1 MKYIAITLLLS
12 FPVLGF
18 SQNIVLKETPP
29 IGSMMDRFAAIN
41 AETSEI
47 EGWRI
52 QLLATTD
59 RQKLEDE
66 LKRFKMLYPG
76 ISVDWSHSK
85 PYYKLRAGAYISRLD
100 TYHMLYVIKEDYPG
114 AYPAKDKLKP
124 AELLN

>member
-1 MKYIAITLLLS
+1 MKYIAILILLS
-12 FPVLGF
+12 IPVFATG
-18 SQNIVLKETPP
+18 QNIVIKETPP
-29 IGSMMDRFAAIN
+29 IGSMMDKFAALN
-41 AETSEI
+41 AEATEI

-59 RQKLEDE
+59 RQKVEQE
-66 LKRFKMLYPG
+66 LQRFKMLYPG

-85 PYYKLRAGAYISRLD
+85 PYYKLRAGAFTSRLD
-100 TYHMLYVIKEDYPG
+100 TYHMLHVIKKDYPG